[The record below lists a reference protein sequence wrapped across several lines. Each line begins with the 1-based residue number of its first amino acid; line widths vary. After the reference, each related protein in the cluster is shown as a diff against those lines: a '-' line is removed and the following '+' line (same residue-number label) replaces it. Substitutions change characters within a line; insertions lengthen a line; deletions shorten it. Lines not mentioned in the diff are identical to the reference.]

1 MTYTTMPD
9 SEILAAGRQHNM
21 LVINV
26 ARGTVVKKV
35 LLYCVNWLLAF
46 KGQILTG
53 SVCVGGVRK

>member
-1 MTYTTMPD
+1 MPD